1 MSLVSII
8 LPSYN
13 HAKFLKDRLES
24 IVMQTF
30 KDWELIIIDDCSSDE
45 SIVILENFANSNK
58 DKVKHFI
65 KNTTNSGSGY
75 TSWKKGVELADSEYI
90 WIAETD
96 DFSAPTF
103 LEEQIQ
109 LLGTTKAALSFC
121 TSKYV
126 DADGNF
132 LYNSIKRTEDLLVE
146 QGSYKMFD
154 SQVLMDKMPFNTY
167 ITNGSSVVFRKP
179 KVQIPH
185 EIFNYKQSSDQF
197 LWSYLI
203 QNNSFVF
210 INKELN
216 YFRRHIDSTT
226 VRHGNS
232 QLKNIYL
239 EKIEYINYFK
249 LEINSRTFLK
259 HYIKHFVLENKSDI
273 FDTTVIDKIREVN
286 FIKLKYFMFL
296 IQFFF
301 KQIVKK
307 LWK

>member
-13 HAKFLKDRLES
+13 HAKFLKERLDS
-24 IVMQTF
+24 IQAQTF
-30 KDWELIIIDDCSSDE
+30 KDWELIIIDDCSTDE
-45 SIVILENFANSNK
+45 SVEILENFTKKNK

-65 KNTTNSGSGY
+65 KNEINSGSGY
-75 TSWKKGVELADSEYI
+75 TSWKKGIELATSKYI

-109 LLGTTKAALSFC
+109 LLETTDATLSFC
-121 TSKYV
+121 ASKYV
-126 DADGNF
+126 DEDGNY
-132 LYNSIKRTEDLLVE
+132 LYSSAKRMEDLKVAKD
-146 QGSYKMFD
+146 SYMVFD
-154 SQVLMDKMPFNTY
+154 SQTYMDKMPFNIY

-179 KVQIPH
+179 IVQIPQ

-197 LWSYLI
+197 LWSYIL

-216 YFRRHIDSTT
+216 YFRRHMNSTT
-226 VRHGNS
+226 IKLGNL
-232 QLKNIYL
+232 QLKNLYL
-239 EKIEYINYFK
+239 EKIEYLNYFK
-249 LEINSRTFLK
+249 LEINSKTFLK
-259 HYIKHFVLENKSDI
+259 HYIKHYVWKNKSEI
-273 FDTTVIDKIREVN
+273 FDTSVIDKLKNVS
-286 FIKLKYFMFL
+286 FIKLKYYILL
-296 IQFFF
+296 IQFVII
-301 KQIVKK
+301 QLYVK